1 MLHLIYGLSDPGGAN
16 PKVRYV
22 GYTRRALAK
31 RLSAHLTTAKARKYH
46 RHHWIMHVLESGRR
60 PTAVVLEEVT
70 AENWQER
77 ECWWIAHLAGND
89 LVNSTAGGGGLVDPS
104 AETRAK
110 ISAANKGKRK
120 LASIAALATLA
131 VARRGQSLP
140 DETRAKIAAAHAGR
154 TFSPETLAK
163 MSAGQTG
170 RKHSAETR
178 AKMSAAHAGS
188 RHPAAVKAKIAASN
202 SGRNFGH
209 NRLTHGQRSALNS
222 GRRWITDGVTDLRL
236 AVGEA
241 LPEGWR
247 FGRSAAVGRRP
258 VNSTA

>member
-1 MLHLIYGLSDPGGAN
+1 MLHIIYGLSDPGGAN

-22 GYTRRALAK
+22 GYTRRPLAK

-110 ISAANKGKRK
+110 ISAGNKGKRK
-120 LASIAALATLA
+120 LASIAALAALA

-178 AKMSAAHAGS
+178 ARMSQAHAGQRHSEAS
-188 RHPAAVKAKIAASN
+188 RAKISASNLGKN
-202 SGRNFGH
+202 SGRK
-209 NRLTHGQRSALNS
+209 RTVSAETRARIAES
-222 GRRWITDGVTDLRL
+222 ARRRWEAYRL
-236 AVGEA
+236 A
-241 LPEGWR
+241 
-247 FGRSAAVGRRP
+247 
-258 VNSTA
+258 N